1 LYELPDSEEELVNVA
16 NYFQN
21 SDLFFQKDATERNL
35 FNSIDNS
42 YNFLAFATHSVK
54 GMNSYFNDRGLVMT
68 PVNSQLYKD
77 DGFLSSQEI
86 KLLNLKNNPIILLTA
101 CNTIESQYYLSLPY
115 SGLASSFME
124 AGANGVLLSLWNVD
138 TRSSSL
144 LNQGIFITNNK
155 NLYFSEALN
164 RSVLDLK
171 SKKEFSHPYYWA
183 PYIYLGR

>member
-1 LYELPDSEEELVNVA
+1 
-16 NYFQN
+16 
-21 SDLFFQKDATERNL
+21 
-35 FNSIDNS
+35 
-42 YNFLAFATHSVK
+42 
-54 GMNSYFNDRGLVMT
+54 
-68 PVNSQLYKD
+68 
-77 DGFLSSQEI
+77 
-86 KLLNLKNNPIILLTA
+86 
-101 CNTIESQYYLSLPY
+101 
-115 SGLASSFME
+115 ME

-144 LNQGIFITNNK
+144 LNQGIFIKNNK